1 MRREILSSKNFLD
14 KARCDEYGGISN
26 REGIADLA
34 ELAAIGRLTLQVDIL
49 LTRTPSAKENKNLRS
64 AIW

>member
-1 MRREILSSKNFLD
+1 M
-14 KARCDEYGGISN
+14 GVISN

-34 ELAAIGRLTLQVDIL
+34 ELAAIDRLTLHVNIL